1 MRTEKVTAIRKQPV
15 ENFPI
20 GYFSASYSILLNY
33 SHFLKMFL
41 RIHATLTIYVTQQRH
56 SWVCRVW
63 VNWQKIKKL
72 KHRESS
78 ALTSFTGYAK
88 KWVKKNKTSM
98 FKPVLSGAVEV
109 YKPVNVGWL
118 RLLENSFV
126 YYCITAKGK
135 NSAVGGFSYTEF
147 SCNRRLLSSL
157 FTVHSSWQFRLKS
170 MRISTSKLAY
180 NAVEQNAR
188 LFALAIEI
196 SGGSFKYRKYC
207 VENKN
212 TL

>member
-1 MRTEKVTAIRKQPV
+1 MRTKKVTVIRKQTF

-20 GYFSASYSILLNY
+20 GYFTASYSILLNY
-33 SHFLKMFL
+33 SLFLKMFL

-147 SCNRRLLSSL
+147 SCNPSPTIFPIYSTQ
-157 FTVHSSWQFRLKS
+157 FMTV
-170 MRISTSKLAY
+170 
-180 NAVEQNAR
+180 
-188 LFALAIEI
+188 
-196 SGGSFKYRKYC
+196 
-207 VENKN
+207 
-212 TL
+212 

>member
-1 MRTEKVTAIRKQPV
+1 MRTEKVTAIRKRTV

-20 GYFSASYSILLNY
+20 GYFTASYSI
-33 SHFLKMFL
+33 FL

-78 ALTSFTGYAK
+78 ALTSFTGYTK

-126 YYCITAKGK
+126 YYCITAKGE
-135 NSAVGGFSYTEF
+135 NSAVGGFPTL
-147 SCNRRLLSSL
+147 NLVVTLRPLSSP
-157 FTVHSSWQFRLKS
+157 FTVHSSWQLGLNS
-170 MRISTSKLAY
+170 VRISTLKLAY
-180 NAVEQNAR
+180 NAVQQNAR

-196 SGGSFKYRKYC
+196 SGSMYKQQKYC